1 MKKNLLLPLLWLL
14 FSLSISS
21 AAVATPIFYSNP
33 TCLNSTQTAYISCSG
48 INITMQNFGGPAM
61 SGTTNIINI
70 WYGYSSLNDPT
81 INTLGNFFGNLTG
94 SEYLNIASLYGAST
108 SLNFQ
113 GNYLMNT
120 SVYGT
125 YVTDAELGSIT
136 KDASTLTGIPDNNN
150 TIVFIYTA
158 PGIGQTQD
166 SVACGFHSDV
176 IDGASDIKYAWIGAK
191 YANPNSGCGAG
202 SFTQNT
208 NSTVSHELLE
218 ALTDPLVGQATVYGP
233 PLGWYDG
240 GNTNQ
245 GEVGDMCNQSSFDTT
260 LNGSSY
266 RVQSIYVNDP
276 TYAVGGFC
284 ASGNTFTIVSV
295 PEPAPLALLSLGLA
309 AIGFSRRKKA

>member
-1 MKKNLLLPLLWLL
+1 MNRNFLLPILGLLYSLL
-14 FSLSISS
+14 MSS

-33 TCLNSTQTAYISCSG
+33 SCYDAIGHSISCNG
-48 INITMQNFGGPAM
+48 INIDMQNFGGPVM
-61 SGTTNIINI
+61 TGTTNIVNI
-70 WYGYSSLNDPT
+70 WYGYSSLIDPT

-108 SLNFQ
+108 ALNFQ
-113 GNYLMNT
+113 GNFLQDT

-125 YVTDAELGSIT
+125 YLSNAALGSIT

-158 PGIGQTQD
+158 PGIGQQKD
-166 SVACGFHSDV
+166 NLACGFHSDV
-176 IDGASDIKYAWIGAK
+176 LDGASDLKYAWIGAK

-202 SFTQNT
+202 TFTQNT
-208 NSTVSHELLE
+208 NLVASHELLE

-240 GNTNQ
+240 GNANQ
-245 GEVGDMCNQSSFDTT
+245 GEIGDPCNGSALDTT

-276 TYAVGGFC
+276 SYAVGGMC
-284 ASGNTFTIVSV
+284 TSGNTILVASV
-295 PEPAPLALLSLGLA
+295 PEPESLGLFALGLA
-309 AIGFSRRKKA
+309 AIRFSRRKKS